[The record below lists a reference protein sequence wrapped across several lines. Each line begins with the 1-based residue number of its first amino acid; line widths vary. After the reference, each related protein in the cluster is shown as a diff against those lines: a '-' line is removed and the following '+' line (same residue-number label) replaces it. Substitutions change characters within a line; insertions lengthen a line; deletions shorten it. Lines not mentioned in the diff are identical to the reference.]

1 MLAKGRGGWAV
12 SLRRMMIRNLLR
24 TRHNTGLRG
33 ISAKR
38 QLLKLFMLASSF
50 YQLKG

>member
-1 MLAKGRGGWAV
+1 MLAKGRGRWAV
-12 SLRRMMIRNLLR
+12 FQKRIMIRNLLR
-24 TRHNTGLRG
+24 KRHSTGLQG

-38 QLLKLFMLASSF
+38 QLLKLFMLANSF